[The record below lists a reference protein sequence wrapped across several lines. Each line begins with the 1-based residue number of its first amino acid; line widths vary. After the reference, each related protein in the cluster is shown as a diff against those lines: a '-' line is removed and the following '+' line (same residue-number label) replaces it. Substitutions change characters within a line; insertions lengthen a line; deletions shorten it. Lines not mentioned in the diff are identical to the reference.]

1 MTKPFKMSD
10 TPGKNVNAPKPV
22 VAPSHGSAVVYSR
35 KTGDALPDGSK
46 DSMYESQIPWPQ
58 PAADPK
64 PYKIN
69 KK

>member
-1 MTKPFKMSD
+1 MKPYKMSD

-22 VAPSHGSAVVYSR
+22 VAPLHGIAVVHSR

-46 DSMYESQIPWPQ
+46 DSMYEAQIPWPQ

-64 PYKIN
+64 PFKN
-69 KK
+69 TK